1 MRITINN
8 ENIITYSLSIG
19 LLFMMGNKI
28 DEEREVSEDDAD
40 QLCESLS
47 CKQHFLVS
55 VKTGKSMLREELLKG
70 NIYRFSSKPKGRFP

>member
-1 MRITINN
+1 MVSPLTMKILLLIL
-8 ENIITYSLSIG
+8 YLG

-40 QLCESLS
+40 QLCESLG

-55 VKTGKSMLREELLKG
+55 VKTGRYSLCNKANL
-70 NIYRFSSKPKGRFP
+70 